1 MQECLGINVSNKLIK
16 YAKVQKD
23 NNAFKVSSYGIKFY
37 DDLEMQ
43 RTVQQIIN
51 ETNSTKTPISINISN
66 EKYYYFDFFNLTN
79 QNYIKKAVETEFDSF
94 CTENHMNRNVYEG
107 RYIYAPDVNNQ
118 DKNKVIYIYES
129 KGDLNERIKPTQG
142 SNLVS
147 ATPTSTTLPNI
158 VKLERNKNIMII
170 DLNDNTTITTIL
182 NQNIYNIDTLETG
195 LRDAIEVIN
204 DKENSYLKTYEV
216 LKNTT
221 IYTMEMQ
228 QTDITSGN
236 NEYLQVIVPNLYKVV
251 EEIKNIIR
259 NYKKIDQIYL
269 TGIGTVINNV
279 DLYFQEFIKESK
291 IEILKPFFAESDT
304 SINIKD
310 YIEVNS
316 AIALAIQGLG
326 YGAKNLN
333 FCAAS
338 SMDKLK
344 ALLSTDLKDMKGS
357 KSSSKPAGPKI
368 EIGDLGKS
376 LATVTASAT
385 AILLFFIIIYCIGMI
400 FLKNQINSKIAETED
415 VIQDTKM
422 QIESASAMD
431 SRITQRTM
439 DYQKYKSNLENIN
452 SAIESKRSRKNQIPN
467 LLNKLVYNIPKE
479 VKLTEIKNTEKTEGG
494 NTIEHIYIYAESSK
508 YEQLAYFKAKL
519 KTANVLDNIVSTV
532 GKKEEQTVKITIEG
546 DLRNY

>member
-23 NNAFKVSSYGIKFY
+23 NNAFKVTSYGIKFY
-37 DDLEMQ
+37 DNLEMQ

-66 EKYYYFDFFNLTN
+66 EKYYYFNLFNLTN
-79 QNYIKKAVETEFDSF
+79 QNYIKKAIETEFESF
-94 CTENHMNRNVYEG
+94 CNENHLNRNVYEG
-107 RYIYAPDVNNQ
+107 RSIYCPDLNNQ
-118 DKNKVIYIYES
+118 DKNKVIYVYES

-142 SNLVS
+142 FNLVS
-147 ATPTSTTLPNI
+147 ATPISTTLPNI
-158 VKLERNKNIMII
+158 VKIERNKNIMII
-170 DLNDNTTITTIL
+170 DLNEKTTITTIL
-182 NQNIYNIDTLETG
+182 NQNIYNVDALETG
-195 LRDAIEVIN
+195 LKDAIEVIN

-236 NEYLQVIVPNLYKVV
+236 NEYLQVVVPNLYKVA
-251 EEIKNIIR
+251 EEVNNIIR

-326 YGAKNLN
+326 YGAKDLN
-333 FCAAS
+333 FCNNN

-344 ALLSTDLKDMKGS
+344 SLLSMDLKDLKGS
-357 KSSSKPAGPKI
+357 KSGTKSSSPKV
-368 EIGDLGKS
+368 DLGNFGKS
-376 LATVTASAT
+376 LGAFTVSAT
-385 AILLFFIIIYCIGMI
+385 AVLLFFIVVYCVGMT
-400 FLKNQINSKIAETED
+400 FLKNQINNKIAETNE
-415 VIQDTKM
+415 VIDDTKM
-422 QIESASAMD
+422 QIQMASSMD
-431 SRITQRTM
+431 SKITQRTM
-439 DYQKYKSNLENIN
+439 DYQKYKANLENIN

-494 NTIEHIYIYAESSK
+494 NTIEHIYIYAQSSK

-532 GKKEEQTVKITIEG
+532 GTKEGDTVSIIIEG